1 MEPVVARPWIL
12 LIMRKQKVTLKC
24 VGSNM
29 NLEEVDFLPCGA
41 NWCASKLG
49 NTSLQVT
56 QCMNFGNVIP
66 ALGGSHNFEKQ
77 DRKRELARAVQAA

>member
-12 LIMRKQKVTLKC
+12 LIMRKQMVTLKC

-29 NLEEVDFLPCGA
+29 NLEEIDFLPCGA
-41 NWCASKLG
+41 NLCANMLG
-49 NTSLQVT
+49 STSLQVT
-56 QCMNFGNVIP
+56 QCTNFGNVIP
-66 ALGGSHNFEKQ
+66 ALGGSHNFDKQ